1 MFLLGVLAAWSAAH
15 VGLALFFA
23 LAYLVGR
30 REQEYLL
37 FALLC
42 AAFSVLTGGM
52 AFDYADGPLSHR
64 YLADQIT
71 HMAAILAAVVNLHFA
86 LSLARPERKVPLIRP
101 LYVLALAF
109 VLADWLG
116 VLWVPGS
123 YRLVE
128 SHALGFSVQHALG
141 RVTVVGFVYY
151 ATAGL
156 ETLATI
162 YVLGRTY
169 KNGQREVLPA
179 LAASLAVVVALV
191 NDIAL
196 ATDLI
201 RNTFT
206 LLPHV
211 FMLYALGAAGTLL
224 FRYRVAAGQLEQTAS
239 SLQQRTEEL
248 RHSYA
253 ELAQVQSELVTKK
266 QLAAVGELAAAIAHE
281 VRNPLAVI
289 VNAVAGLRRAGI
301 REEDRTMLLDIVD
314 EEAGRLNRL
323 VTDLLRFA
331 RPVSVKRSP
340 VSLVE
345 LANRCR
351 TAVGDSFEIRVELAT
366 DSGVQIVDA
375 DPNLFR
381 LVFDNLVANACQS
394 MGESG
399 VVEIRIDRAEL
410 LGQAAA
416 RIEIRDKGHGME
428 PQVLERALDPFFTTR
443 PSGTG
448 LGLPIVHR
456 IIEAHGGELLIDSL
470 EGKGTRVVI
479 IVPVHAPSEA
489 ASEEQRA

>member
-1 MFLLGVLAAWSAAH
+1 MGVLAAWSAAH
-15 VGLALFFA
+15 LGLALFFA

-30 REQEYLL
+30 REKEYLL

-42 AAFSVLTGGM
+42 AAFSVLTGGLT
-52 AFDYADGPLSHR
+52 FDYAGGPLSDR

-71 HMAAILAAVVNLHFA
+71 HMAAILAAVINLHFA
-86 LSLARPERKVPLIRP
+86 LSFALPESKVTAIRP
-101 LYVLALAF
+101 LYVLAFAF

-123 YRLVE
+123 YRIVD
-128 SHALGFSVQHALG
+128 SHPLGMTVHHALG
-141 RVTVVGFVYY
+141 RVTIVGFVYY
-151 ATAGL
+151 ATGGL
-156 ETLATI
+156 ETLGAI
-162 YVLGRTY
+162 FVLARSY
-169 KNGQREVLPA
+169 FKGQREVLPA
-179 LAASLAVVVALV
+179 LATSLVVVLALA
-191 NDIAL
+191 NDVAL
-196 ATDLI
+196 ATGLLQ
-201 RNTFT
+201 NTFA

-289 VNAVAGLRRAGI
+289 VNAVAGLRRSGI
-301 REEDRTMLLDIVD
+301 RDEDRTMLLDIVE

-331 RPVSVKRSP
+331 RPVNVKRSP

-351 TAVGDSFEIRVELAT
+351 AGVGDAFEIKVELSAEP
-366 DSGVQIVDA
+366 GVQIVDA

-381 LVFDNLVANACQS
+381 LVFDNLVSNACQS
-394 MGESG
+394 MGDHG

-410 LGQAAA
+410 FGQAAA
-416 RIEIRDKGHGME
+416 RIEIRDRGHGME

-448 LGLPIVHR
+448 FGLPIVHR
-456 IIEAHGGELLIDSL
+456 IIEAHGGELLIDSS
-470 EGKGTRVVI
+470 EGEGTRVVI
-479 IVPVHAPSEA
+479 VVPVHGPADAES
-489 ASEEQRA
+489 SEQRA